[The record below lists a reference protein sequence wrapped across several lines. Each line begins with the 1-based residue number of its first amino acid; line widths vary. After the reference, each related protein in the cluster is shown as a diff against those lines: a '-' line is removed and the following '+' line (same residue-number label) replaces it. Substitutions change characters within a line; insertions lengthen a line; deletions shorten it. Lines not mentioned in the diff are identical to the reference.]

1 MDNTPGWNPHNYSI
15 IIIRSELLYIIMSDG
30 IAWDWLN
37 KKLYWSDTENQQIE
51 VMDPN
56 TRDRMQLVETGL
68 NTTPRDVAVD
78 PNTR

>member
-1 MDNTPGWNPHNYSI
+1 
-15 IIIRSELLYIIMSDG
+15 MSDG